1 MLCCSSSLS
10 GFTWH
15 GLQIRL
21 RGAYFRRILTRSGA
35 ARRRSGENLSSR
47 SRIFASTSKA
57 RQAASEAFRT
67 RRHYRSSTGCVEHR
81 RVCAAFAG
89 AC

>member
-21 RGAYFRRILTRSGA
+21 RGACFLRILTRSGA
-35 ARRRSGENLSSR
+35 TRRRSGENLSSR
-47 SRIFASTSKA
+47 SRIFASISKA
-57 RQAASEAFRT
+57 RQAASESFRT
-67 RRHYRSSTGCVEHR
+67 RRHDRCSTGCVEHR
-81 RVCAAFAG
+81 RVFAVFAG